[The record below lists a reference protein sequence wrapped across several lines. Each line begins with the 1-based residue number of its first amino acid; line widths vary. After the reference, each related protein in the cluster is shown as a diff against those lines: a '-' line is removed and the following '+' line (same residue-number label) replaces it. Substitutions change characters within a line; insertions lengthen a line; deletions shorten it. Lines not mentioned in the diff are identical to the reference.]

1 MSTFQYSELLP
12 EHEILQNKISATTEK
27 TNQGSNPEEKHA

>member
-1 MSTFQYSELLP
+1 LLQ

-27 TNQGSNPEEKHA
+27 TNQGSKPEEKHA